1 MNLNIFD
8 FCDISHNFII
18 FSSAKMFADKY
29 HWIKSNKDV
38 NEEAADAYRVII
50 AMTEIIANFAK
61 TGQVQI
67 DLELFDF
74 FDSQNNNIEAKQR
87 MSHIL

>member
-1 MNLNIFD
+1 MNF
-8 FCDISHNFII
+8 SSNFIHLN
-18 FSSAKMFADKY
+18 SVKQTADIY
-29 HWIKSNKDV
+29 EWIKSEKDV
-38 NEEAADAYRVII
+38 SEEAANAYRVII

>member
-1 MNLNIFD
+1 
-8 FCDISHNFII
+8 
-18 FSSAKMFADKY
+18 MFADKY

-87 MSHIL
+87 MSHILWKKYMNFYHFSFLAINSASQ